1 MTEKN
6 SIPLAAA
13 ILTIGFLLSVF
24 MLNTTWRSQIRS
36 GQTINVTGS
45 AKKEIVSDFGI
56 LKGTLSTQAFSS
68 VEAYKS
74 LQRQKPL
81 LVSFIKKQGF
91 SEEKIK
97 FSTISQY
104 PIFEYNA
111 NGMQTNNVLAYV
123 YSQRIEVESQ
133 DVNKIQ
139 KLSLDITSIIEQ
151 GVNFAVDM
159 PEYHYSKM
167 SQVKV
172 EIQAEAAKD
181 ALIRAQK
188 IAEATD
194 GEIGNMR
201 SARMGILQIT
211 PKHSNM
217 ISDYGVNDLTS
228 IEKEIT
234 AVVNASFEIK

>member
-1 MTEKN
+1 MSEKHN
-6 SIPLAAA
+6 LALAAA
-13 ILTIGFLLSVF
+13 IITIGLLLSVL
-24 MLNTTWRSQIRS
+24 MLNSTWRSQIS
-36 GQTINVTGS
+36 TSQTINVTGS

-56 LKGTLSTQAFSS
+56 LKGTLSAQAFTSA
-68 VEAYKS
+68 EAYRS
-74 LQRQKPL
+74 LQRQKPIL
-81 LVSFIKKQGF
+81 LAFIQKEGF
-91 SEEKIK
+91 DPDKVK
-97 FSTISQY
+97 LSTISQY
-104 PIFEYNA
+104 PIYEYNSS
-111 NGMQTNNVLAYV
+111 GMQTNNVLSYV
-123 YSQRIEVESQ
+123 YNQRIEIESQ
-133 DVNKIQ
+133 DVNKIE
-139 KLSLDITSIIEQ
+139 KLSLDISSIIEQ

-167 SQVKV
+167 AQLKI

-194 GEIGNMR
+194 GNIGSMR

-217 ISDYGVNDLTS
+217 VSDYGINDLSS